1 MLPYIG
7 KTPENDR
14 NILSLFWMHK
24 NLERQ
29 TVELCL
35 QILKTQPA
43 LGLNTSEYEAW
54 VETCPDK
61 AVEYLALAFRQA
73 SSHQEYIAPKFME
86 LSQKCPKGVLETL
99 CPLVIEVSK
108 GEDARMRWRAYDR
121 YYNGVRCYVKLIQD
135 SLQQLVQQDL
145 PYVEK
150 FIANHLHTESWLEH
164 EWILKTLLLLPEQ
177 DAMLAYQ
184 WLMEKF
190 PEHFL
195 DITSPEER
203 MTTYAAE
210 VLKKFSPFWSDDQF
224 DQMEQRIVSNRS
236 PNMLEIAR
244 ERFKQK
250 GYWPYWGGLQET
262 LLPAMDPARSKSK
275 ALQAVLQRRKEQGF
289 GDVWYK
295 KGEIGRA
302 HV

>member
-1 MLPYIG
+1 
-7 KTPENDR
+7 
-14 NILSLFWMHK
+14 
-24 NLERQ
+24 
-29 TVELCL
+29 
-35 QILKTQPA
+35 
-43 LGLNTSEYEAW
+43 
-54 VETCPDK
+54 
-61 AVEYLALAFRQA
+61 
-73 SSHQEYIAPKFME
+73 
-86 LSQKCPKGVLETL
+86 
-99 CPLVIEVSK
+99 
-108 GEDARMRWRAYDR
+108 MRWRAYDR
-121 YYNGVRCYVKLIQD
+121 YYNGVRCYEKLIQD

-203 MTTYAAE
+203 MMTYAAE

-244 ERFKQK
+244 ERF
-250 GYWPYWGGLQET
+250 
-262 LLPAMDPARSKSK
+262 
-275 ALQAVLQRRKEQGF
+275 
-289 GDVWYK
+289 
-295 KGEIGRA
+295 
-302 HV
+302 